1 MSLNTSKKSQYH
13 SALAEPIRVRV
24 ESGAM
29 TSKFKAEGESGHYY
43 VYLEHDGYKFAYSA
57 ENKRCADTLAAHKG
71 DEITI
76 QAEGRGEDAEIK
88 VLNSDGT
95 HEAPAQR
102 TASQPARS
110 KSPDMNK
117 ELTKMMN
124 IFYIIED
131 AVKRESEQ
139 SEVNGVPFDASN
151 FGGKC
156 SQTFRELYHEG
167 VFDSVPNDRPIWSSE
182 KKNATG
188 EYEF

>member
-1 MSLNTSKKSQYH
+1 MIGTHKGIYHSTLASFGPAYVTVKSDVLQSKKKGSYFVVLEHEGEEQFYNVENDACGD
-13 SALAEPIRVRV
+13 ALRNLKGKSI
-24 ESGAM
+24 
-29 TSKFKAEGESGHYY
+29 TIKAEGSR
-43 VYLEHDGYKFAYSA
+43 DDA
-57 ENKRCADTLAAHKG
+57 
-71 DEITI
+71 TI
-76 QAEGRGEDAEIK
+76 KI
-88 VLNSDGT
+88 LNSDGT

-102 TASQPARS
+102 TASKPSRS
-110 KSPDMNK
+110 ESPDMNK

-131 AVKRESEQ
+131 SVKRESEQ
-139 SEVNGVPFDASN
+139 SEVNGVPFDAAN